1 MKPSG
6 TAAISTDPTAHSA
19 TERARTAGVGRRD
32 FLRGAMSAAAVAGG
46 GTVLASCKKTS
57 HENSNAANTKVRL
70 PTWHPYATAKP
81 DLPGD
86 PRLGVQDGY
95 LTAPAHPADGI
106 KAKPAN
112 GGTVTALVISYT
124 TPPPPLGRNKY
135 WQQLNARL
143 GTKLQ
148 IDPVPRSN
156 YQQKLATTIAGGDLP
171 DFLQIFGPVAQLPAL
186 LAAKCQN
193 LTKYLSGDA
202 VKTYPYLANIPQ
214 DFWKSCVYDGAIY
227 GLPVPR
233 SKMGSVLYRRDDLI
247 KPLGVNA
254 NPSTFAEFRQLC
266 KDITDLKHNRWAL
279 ASAPLDFVR
288 QMLGAANN
296 WKNDGG
302 KLTNVIEQ
310 PEAKQALGAVA
321 DLVKAGYVHPDS
333 FAQDDTTTL
342 KTWFDGGRA
351 LLHYDNYTAWG
362 GLYSRNTIGASFAIS
377 GILPPNYDDNSTATP
392 WQGSLDYSFTALKKS
407 SDGRTRELLAV
418 ANYLAAP
425 YGTEEALFLG
435 SGIPGVDYNM
445 VKGVPVKTDRGVAE
459 VTLSTGYI
467 AQGPSVLAGQYTQAT
482 HDTYEL
488 EKKFLPISIADPT
501 QGLYSDTY
509 STKGAQLQT
518 AITAAQNSIM
528 QGQKPLSSWDDA
540 VRSWKTGGGD
550 TIRHEFEQALQ
561 KSR

>member
-1 MKPSG
+1 MRTDSMSG
-6 TAAISTDPTAHSA
+6 GA
-19 TERARTAGVGRRD
+19 TKQVANGRIDRRG
-32 FLRGAMSAAAVAGG
+32 FLRGAVGTATVAGS
-46 GTVLASCKKTS
+46 GTLLASCKKSS
-57 HENSNAANTKVRL
+57 HDNSNAANTKVEL
-70 PTWHPYATAKP
+70 PTWHPFGTARP

-86 PRLGVQDGY
+86 PKLGVQDGY
-95 LTAPAHPADGI
+95 LTAPAHPARGI
-106 KAKPAN
+106 KTKPAN
-112 GGTVTALVISYT
+112 GGTVTALVITYT
-124 TPPPPLGRNKY
+124 TPPPALGRNSY

-143 GTKLQ
+143 GAKLQ
-148 IDPVPRSN
+148 IDIVPRTN

-186 LAAKCQN
+186 LAAKCQD

-202 VKTYPYLANIPQ
+202 VKAYPYLANIPQ

-233 SKMGSVLYRRDDLI
+233 SKMGFVLYRRDDLI
-247 KPLGVNA
+247 KPFGVNS
-254 NPSTFAEFRQLC
+254 NPTNFVEFRQLC

-302 KLTNVIEQ
+302 KLTNVFEQ

-342 KTWFDGGRA
+342 KTWFDGGSA
-351 LLHYDNYTAWG
+351 LLLYDNYTAWA

-377 GILPPNYDDNSTATP
+377 GILPPNYDDKTTATP
-392 WQGSLDYSFTALKKS
+392 WQGGLDYSFTALKKNGDS
-407 SDGRTRELLAV
+407 RTKELLAV

-425 YGTEEALFLG
+425 YGTEESLFLG

-445 VKGVPVKTDRGVAE
+445 VKGVPVKTDKGTAE

-482 HDTYEL
+482 RDAYAL
-488 EKKFLPISIADPT
+488 EKKFLPLSISDPT
-501 QGLYSDTY
+501 QGLYSDTN
-509 STKGAQLQT
+509 STKGAQLQV
-518 AITAAQNSIM
+518 AITAAQNAIM
-528 QGQKPLSSWDDA
+528 QGHKPLSTWDDA

-550 TIRHEFEQALQ
+550 KIRHEFEEALQ
-561 KSR
+561 KSK